1 MYKFD
6 RKGGGGRGGG
16 VVQKLYTRRTPLSFD
31 KLMLNLNVLQFF
43 FDFFPPL
50 HLFLLIIKEGGG
62 AVILS
67 PFGYGFGWM
76 GGGCDLIVFNLKK
89 SFRLYL

>member
-1 MYKFD
+1 MI
-6 RKGGGGRGGG
+6 GGG
-16 VVQKLYTRRTPLSFD
+16 VVQKSYTRRTPLSFD

-76 GGGCDLIVFNLKK
+76 GGSRLNCLQFKK
-89 SFRLYL
+89 IF

>member
-1 MYKFD
+1 MITNLI
-6 RKGGGGRGGG
+6 GGG
-16 VVQKLYTRRTPLSFD
+16 VVQKSYTRRTPLSFD

-62 AVILS
+62 LS
-67 PFGYGFGWM
+67 SCPPLAMGLVGW
-76 GGGCDLIVFNLKK
+76 GGVDLIVFNLKK